1 MVEMIEEI
9 IGIIIIIM
17 AIRALLARDK
27 AERML
32 YINVI
37 DFAVS
42 ALIAL
47 FVNSPFGL
55 IIAVTFFITSTIG
68 SNAIAYTLNRLDN
81 EIVLDEWNYF
91 KF

>member
-1 MVEMIEEI
+1 MIEEI

-17 AIRALLARDK
+17 AIRTLLAKDR

-55 IIAVTFFITSTIG
+55 IVAITFFITSTVG

-81 EIVLDEWNYF
+81 EIVLDE
-91 KF
+91 

>member
-9 IGIIIIIM
+9 IGVIIIIM
-17 AIRALLARDK
+17 AIRTLLAKDR

-32 YINVI
+32 YVNVI

-42 ALIAL
+42 ALIGL

-55 IIAVTFFITSTIG
+55 IVAVTFFITSTIG
-68 SNAIAYTLNRLDN
+68 SNAIAYTLNRLEN
-81 EIVLDEWNYF
+81 EIVLDEYLE
-91 KF
+91 

>member
-1 MVEMIEEI
+1 MIKEI
-9 IGIIIIIM
+9 IGLIIIIL
-17 AIRALLARDK
+17 AIRTLVAKNK

-32 YINVI
+32 YVNVI

-47 FVNSPFGL
+47 FIDSPFGL
-55 IIAVTFFITSTIG
+55 IVAITFFITSTVS

-81 EIVLDEWNYF
+81 EIILDE
-91 KF
+91 

>member
-1 MVEMIEEI
+1 MIEEI

-17 AIRALLARDK
+17 AIRTLLAKDR

-42 ALIAL
+42 ALIAV

-55 IIAVTFFITSTIG
+55 IVAITFFITSTVG

-81 EIVLDEWNYF
+81 EIVLDE
-91 KF
+91 

>member
-1 MVEMIEEI
+1 MDDYMINEI

-17 AIRALLARDK
+17 AIRALLAKDR

-32 YINVI
+32 YVNVI

-55 IIAVTFFITSTIG
+55 IVAVTFFITSTIG
-68 SNAIAYTLNRLDN
+68 SNAIAYTLNRLEN
-81 EIVLDEWNYF
+81 EIVLEE
-91 KF
+91 

>member
-1 MVEMIEEI
+1 MIEEI

-81 EIVLDEWNYF
+81 EIVLDE
-91 KF
+91 

>member
-1 MVEMIEEI
+1 MINEI

-17 AIRALLARDK
+17 AIRALLAKDR

-32 YINVI
+32 YVNVI

-55 IIAVTFFITSTIG
+55 IVAVTFFITSTIG
-68 SNAIAYTLNRLDN
+68 SNAIAYTLNRLEN
-81 EIVLDEWNYF
+81 EIVLEE
-91 KF
+91 

>member
-1 MVEMIEEI
+1 MIEEI

-17 AIRALLARDK
+17 AIRALLAKDR

-42 ALIAL
+42 ALIGL

-55 IIAVTFFITSTIG
+55 IIAVTFFITSTLG
-68 SNAIAYTLNRLDN
+68 SNAIAYTLNRLEN
-81 EIVLDEWNYF
+81 EIVLNE
-91 KF
+91 